1 MEEPVVGP
9 TILSPGES
17 PELVLVQKSSLT
29 AISSPIA
36 IKPQVLGSLS
46 AASLEESET
55 SPRTDIISYTV
66 LSGDDLESIAGRF
79 NISLDTLLWAND
91 LNRKGTSSSQARTKI
106 KAGQELI
113 ILPVSGVIHYVKKGQ
128 TIAEIAKTYQADKN
142 ETISFNELSEEGDIF
157 AGDILIIPD
166 GILPPPPKRQAIV
179 QKPEQRPVGSSYF
192 IAPTNGKISQGLHW
206 YNAVDFA
213 NSCGASIFAAAGG
226 EVLKVKYGWNLGAG
240 NVLTILHPNGV
251 VTSYG
256 HILKSLVNPGEQ
268 VSQGQMIALI
278 GGQPGTSGAGI
289 STGCHVHFSVVG
301 AANPFG
307 R

>member
-1 MEEPVVGP
+1 M
-9 TILSPGES
+9 
-17 PELVLVQKSSLT
+17 
-29 AISSPIA
+29 
-36 IKPQVLGSLS
+36 
-46 AASLEESET
+46 
-55 SPRTDIISYTV
+55 
-66 LSGDDLESIAGRF
+66 
-79 NISLDTLLWAND
+79 
-91 LNRKGTSSSQARTKI
+91 
-106 KAGQELI
+106 
-113 ILPVSGVIHYVKKGQ
+113 
-128 TIAEIAKTYQADKN
+128 
-142 ETISFNELSEEGDIF
+142 
-157 AGDILIIPD
+157 
-166 GILPPPPKRQAIV
+166 
-179 QKPEQRPVGSSYF
+179 
-192 IAPTNGKISQGLHW
+192 
-206 YNAVDFA
+206 DFA